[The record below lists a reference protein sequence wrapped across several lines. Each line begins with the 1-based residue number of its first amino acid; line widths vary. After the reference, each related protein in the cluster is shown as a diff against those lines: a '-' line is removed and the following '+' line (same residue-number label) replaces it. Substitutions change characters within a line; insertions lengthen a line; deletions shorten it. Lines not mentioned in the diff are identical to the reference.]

1 MNTIREIR
9 KQKNMTQA
17 ELADKIGVKR
27 TVLGRY
33 ENGIITPPLPRLKAI
48 AEELGVSIECLLIDT
63 NAPQKHRNN
72 KMIKKSAMHNQIQLV
87 LFYSQGVC
95 ELCGNNAPFKDLNG
109 FPYLKVKTLQDDLGN
124 PEDKFSV
131 KNLVALCP
139 NCYDKLLVRKDAEDI
154 NYLTNVASK
163 HDF

>member
-17 ELADKIGVKR
+17 ELADKVGIGR
-27 TVLGRY
+27 TLIAKY
-33 ENGIITPPLPRLKAI
+33 ESGAITPPLPKLKAV
-48 AEELGVSIECLLIDT
+48 AEGLGVNIECLLIDT
-63 NAPQKHRNN
+63 NTPQKNRNN
-72 KMIKKSAMHNQIQLV
+72 KMTKKSTMHNQIQLV
-87 LFYSQGVC
+87 LFYSHGVC

-109 FPYLKVKTLQDDLGN
+109 FPYLKVKTLQGDLDN
-124 PEDKFSV
+124 PENKFSV